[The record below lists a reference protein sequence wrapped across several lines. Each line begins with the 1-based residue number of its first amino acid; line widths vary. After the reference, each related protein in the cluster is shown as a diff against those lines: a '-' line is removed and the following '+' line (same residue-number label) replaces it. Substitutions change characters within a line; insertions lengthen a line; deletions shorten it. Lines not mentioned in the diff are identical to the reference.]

1 MKDLLDK
8 LKAPDTNPGAG
19 KDPSPL
25 PAYPSDPKDPAAR
38 KKWNA
43 ERERERLAEKAA
55 RKRGERTGRAFPNPR

>member
-1 MKDLLDK
+1 MKANK
-8 LKAPDTNPGAG
+8 KAP
-19 KDPSPL
+19 SV
-25 PAYPSDPKDPAAR
+25 PAYPEDPAAR